1 MPTET
6 ETIDIYCERLDP
18 SFWAEPI
25 NALTNFAFIAVGVW
39 VLRGSSHAGKILG
52 LLTALVGLGSLAFHT
67 FATPWA
73 AALDVGFI
81 ALFILA
87 FAYLAPRYLW
97 NQTPRTSALAAVLV
111 VVVIVAVSSLAQNLE
126 ALHGYFPPGL
136 YVGAWLSLAI
146 YAFISLRRGAF
157 NSGRWLALAAVI
169 FPVSLLARE
178 LDAPLCESVSVGTHW
193 LWHILN
199 SIVLGL
205 CAWAFHARKR
215 DLSERNIDHAT
226 P

>member
-25 NALTNFAFIAVGVW
+25 NAVTNLAFIAVGVW
-39 VLRGSSHAGKILG
+39 ALRGSSQTGKVLG
-52 LLTALVGLGSLAFHT
+52 LLTVLVGIGSLAFHT

-87 FAYLAPRYLW
+87 LAYLAPRHLW
-97 NQTPRTSALAAVLV
+97 NQTPGMSIVASVLV
-111 VVVIVAVSSLAQNLE
+111 IVVIATVSSLTPSLE
-126 ALHGYFPPGL
+126 ALFGYFPPGL

-146 YAFISLRRGAF
+146 YAVISLRGDSV
-157 NSGRWLALAAVI
+157 NGGRWLALATTI
-169 FPVSLLARE
+169 FPISLLARE
-178 LDAPLCESVSVGTHW
+178 LDTPLMASAS
-193 LWHILN
+193 
-199 SIVLGL
+199 SAFLGL
-205 CAWAFHARKR
+205 AII
-215 DLSERNIDHAT
+215 S
-226 P
+226 

>member
-25 NALTNFAFIAVGVW
+25 NAVTNLAFIAVGVW
-39 VLRGSSHAGKILG
+39 ALRGSSQTGKVLG
-52 LLTALVGLGSLAFHT
+52 LLTVLVGIGSLAFHT

-87 FAYLAPRYLW
+87 LAYLAPRHLW
-97 NQTPRTSALAAVLV
+97 NQTPGMSIVASVLV
-111 VVVIVAVSSLAQNLE
+111 IVVIATVSSLAPSLE
-126 ALHGYFPPGL
+126 ALFGYFPPGL

-146 YAFISLRRGAF
+146 YAVISLRGDF
-157 NSGRWLALAAVI
+157 VNSGRWLAIATTI
-169 FPVSLLARE
+169 FPISLLARE
-178 LDAPLCESVSVGTHW
+178 LDIPLCESIPIGTHW
-193 LWHILN
+193 LWHLLN
-199 SIVLGL
+199 AIVLGF

-215 DLSERNIDHAT
+215 ELSERNIDHAT

>member
-25 NALTNFAFIAVGVW
+25 NAVTNLAFIAVGVW
-39 VLRGSSHAGKILG
+39 ALRGSSQTGKVLG
-52 LLTALVGLGSLAFHT
+52 LLTVLVGIGSLAFHT
-67 FATPWA
+67 FASPWA

-81 ALFILA
+81 ALFIIAL
-87 FAYLAPRYLW
+87 AYLAPRHLW
-97 NQTPRTSALAAVLV
+97 NQTPRMSIVASVLV
-111 VVVIVAVSSLAQNLE
+111 IVVIATVSSLALSLE
-126 ALHGYFPPGL
+126 ALFNYFPPGL

-146 YAFISLRRGAF
+146 YAVISLRGDSV

-169 FPVSLLARE
+169 FPISLLARE
-178 LDAPLCESVSVGTHW
+178 LDTPLCESIPIGTHW
-193 LWHILN
+193 LWHLLN
-199 SIVLGL
+199 AIVLGL

-215 DLSERNIDHAT
+215 DLSEKNIDHAT

>member
-25 NALTNFAFIAVGVW
+25 NAVTNLAFIAVGVW
-39 VLRGSSHAGKILG
+39 ALRGSSQTGKVLG
-52 LLTALVGLGSLAFHT
+52 LLTVLVGIGSLAFHT

-87 FAYLAPRYLW
+87 LAYLAPRHLW
-97 NQTPRTSALAAVLV
+97 NQTPGMSIVASVLV
-111 VVVIVAVSSLAQNLE
+111 IVVIATVSSLAPSLE
-126 ALHGYFPPGL
+126 ALFGYFPPGL

-146 YAFISLRRGAF
+146 YAVISLRGDSV

-169 FPVSLLARE
+169 FPISLLARE
-178 LDAPLCESVSVGTHW
+178 LDTPLCESMPIGTHW
-193 LWHILN
+193 LWHLLN
-199 SIVLGL
+199 AIVLGL

-215 DLSERNIDHAT
+215 DLSERNIDLAT